1 MSSFYQ
7 KNLIG
12 LLYYDPIA
20 NVCISYDP
28 TLFYSV
34 SFYSVSFSCTAQIH
48 KLKFKSEYYNKFLHG
63 VNPVGDNCMDLQP
76 YSHDP
81 FSKISRAFFA
91 SRK

>member
-1 MSSFYQ
+1 MSSFYK

-20 NVCISYDP
+20 NVCILQDP

-48 KLKFKSEYYNKFLHG
+48 KLKFKSEYYLRINETIESFYSLTVMIVPQKYQELS
-63 VNPVGDNCMDLQP
+63 LQVE
-76 YSHDP
+76 
-81 FSKISRAFFA
+81 ISE
-91 SRK
+91 